1 MKDILQTGKS
11 LLPGMAVAIL
21 VAMAAQ
27 FLSEHYGAPAMLMA
41 ILIGLAFHFLSDD
54 PRTAAGLAFASRA
67 VLRLGVALLGLR
79 ISFETVASLGATPI
93 VIVVA
98 GVAAT
103 ILFGLALARLMRQTT
118 AFGFLTGG
126 SVAICGASAAMAIA
140 AILPPSDE
148 RERNLSFTVISVTL
162 MSTIAMVL
170 YPILAGKMNLDPVTA
185 GLLLG
190 ATIHDVAQAAGA
202 GFSVSPET
210 GEIATMFKLVRVA
223 LLGPVILV
231 AALILR
237 RSGVP
242 RAGKVPLLPG
252 FVVVFLGLASANTA
266 GLIPLMVIDIIKPLT
281 NAALLTAIAAVGIKT
296 SIPAVMIVGPNAI
309 LMVLFETL
317 FLLGMVLVCL
327 LVAF

>member
-1 MKDILQTGKS
+1 MRNVLETGKS
-11 LLPGMAVAIL
+11 LLLGLSVAVL

-41 ILIGLAFHFLSDD
+41 ILIGLALNFLSDD
-54 PRTAAGLAFASRA
+54 PRTTAGLAFTSKS
-67 VLRLGVALLGLR
+67 VLRIGVALLGLR
-79 ISFETVASLGATPI
+79 ISFETVAALGATPL

-98 GVAAT
+98 GVMAT
-103 ILFGLALARLMRQTT
+103 ILFSLGLARLMRQPI

-140 AILPPSDE
+140 AILPPSPV

-170 YPILAGKMNLDPVTA
+170 YPILASKMGLDPAMA

-202 GFSVSPET
+202 GFSVST
-210 GEIATMFKLVRVA
+210 KAGELATTFKLIRVA
-223 LLGPVILV
+223 LLGPVIIV
-231 AALILR
+231 AALLLR
-237 RSGVP
+237 THGTPRLGNVP
-242 RAGKVPLLPG
+242 ILPG
-252 FVVVFLGLASANTA
+252 FVVVFLVLAVANNAGAVPPMIIEGL
-266 GLIPLMVIDIIKPLT
+266 KPVT
-281 NAALLTAIAAVGIKT
+281 SAALLTAIAAVGIKT
-296 SIPAVMIVGPNAI
+296 SIPAVMKVGPNAI

-317 FLLGMVLVCL
+317 FLLSFVVVCL
-327 LVAF
+327 LVAR

>member
-1 MKDILQTGKS
+1 MRDVLETGKS
-11 LLPGMAVAIL
+11 LLPGLSVAVL

-54 PRTAAGLAFASRA
+54 PRTAAGLAFASKV

-79 ISFETVASLGATPI
+79 ISFATVAALGPAPLF
-93 VIVVA
+93 VVVA
-98 GVAAT
+98 GVVAT
-103 ILFGLALARLMRQTT
+103 ILFGLGLARIMRQPK

-140 AILPPSDE
+140 AILPPSPE

-162 MSTIAMVL
+162 MSTIAMVF
-170 YPILAGKMNLDPVTA
+170 YPILASKMGLDPISA

-210 GEIATMFKLVRVA
+210 GEIATMFKLFRVA
-223 LLGPVILV
+223 LLGPVIV
-231 AALILR
+231 MAALILR
-237 RSGVP
+237 RHGSP
-242 RAGKVPLLPG
+242 SAGKVPILPG
-252 FVVVFLGLASANTA
+252 FVVVFLCMASANTA
-266 GLIPLMVIDIIKPLT
+266 GFVPSLVVDGIRPVT

-296 SIPAVMIVGPNAI
+296 SIPAVMKVGPSAI
-309 LMVLFETL
+309 LTVLLETL
-317 FLLGMVLVCL
+317 FLLGFVVLCL
-327 LVAF
+327 QVAI